1 MSTATAEVLTQAAP
15 PIGPLDF
22 SEKQDEALTK
32 QLIEDARIGA
42 EKLMRM
48 PPAELRE
55 LIASRVKLL
64 ETELSERGERRAAI
78 EEAMNAQRV
87 LDVRRQRARRIRR
100 RVNIG
105 TSLAATMFTGLIFV
119 SMFSL

>member
-1 MSTATAEVLTQAAP
+1 MSTATADVLPQTG
-15 PIGPLDF
+15 PIARAFDF
-22 SEKQDEALTK
+22 SDLQDTDLSK

-48 PPAELRE
+48 PPAELRD
-55 LIASRVKLL
+55 LIASRVKML

-100 RVNIG
+100 KVNIG
-105 TSLAATMFTGLIFV
+105 TSLAAAMFTGLIFA